1 MNDHQ
6 PWKFT
11 CNKCDGHELIVT
23 HIWNIEAGIDSE
35 RWREWGSLKDNH
47 HWQYEFKEK
56 IEENADDEVQ
66 RGDLGEFEED
76 DF

>member
-6 PWKFT
+6 PWKLT
-11 CNKCDGHELIVT
+11 CKTCEGHELTIT
-23 HIWNIEAGIDSE
+23 RIWNIEAGTDSE
-35 RWREWGSLKDNH
+35 RWREWGPLKDSH

-66 RGDLGEFEED
+66 RGDSGEFEEKT
-76 DF
+76 